1 MASVVVT
8 ARLNAGAS
16 VTGTMVELNVIA
28 AAVIGGTSLLG
39 GVGTI
44 IGGLIGALIMQSL
57 ESGMIL
63 LGVPTPLQRMIL
75 ASVLI
80 LAVWIDMIYRRK
92 VRSND

>member
-1 MASVVVT
+1 M
-8 ARLNAGAS
+8 
-16 VTGTMVELNVIA
+16 
-28 AAVIGGTSLLG
+28 IGGTSLLG